1 MGSLNMKVSEK
12 YWPMKEAFEISRGV
26 QNDQQSI
33 LVCLEDER
41 GFVGRGEG
49 CGVGYEGETPETML
63 AQIEGLRTHIEG
75 GISRGELIRLM
86 PAGGARCAVDAA
98 LWDLEAKRAGKSVY
112 DLIGV
117 KAPGPVSTTYTIG
130 MRSVEAYEKAAQS
143 LAAYEFIKIKVGG
156 DHALAGIAAVHKGA
170 PNSKFI
176 VDPNQSWSSEQIAQY
191 AEMLKQMN
199 VVLLEQPLKVGDEA
213 ALDNVDLPIKL
224 CADELINTKD
234 DLTKAVGR
242 FDVIN
247 IKLDK
252 TGGLTAAWD
261 LADAASDMGFDLM
274 VGCMAGSSLSMAPA
288 HVLAQRCTY
297 VDIDGP
303 LLQSEDWENGL
314 FYRNGVVS
322 PPSRS
327 FWG

>member
-1 MGSLNMKVSEK
+1 MGDLKLEISEK
-12 YWPMKEAFEISRGV
+12 YWPMKEPFEISRGV
-26 QNDQQSI
+26 QNNQQSI
-33 LVCLEDER
+33 LVCVEDKE

-49 CGVGYEGETPETML
+49 CGVEYEGETPRTML
-63 AQIEGLRTHIEG
+63 AQIEGVRTQIESD
-75 GISRGELIRLM
+75 ISRSDLIGLM

-98 LWDLEAKRAGKSVY
+98 LWDLEAKRKGKSVY
-112 DLIGV
+112 ELIG
-117 KAPGPVSTTYTIG
+117 AENPGPVNTTYTIG

-143 LAAYEFIKIKVGG
+143 LAAYEFIKIKVAG
-156 DHALAGIAAVHKGA
+156 DNALAGVAAVHKGA

-176 VDPNQSWSSEQIAQY
+176 VDPNQSWNLEQITQY
-191 AEMLKQMN
+191 ADPLKNMN

-213 ALDNVDLPIKL
+213 ALDGVDLPIQL

-234 DLTKAVGR
+234 DLNKAIGR

-261 LADAASDMGFDLM
+261 LADAASAMGFDLM

-288 HVLAQRCTY
+288 HVLAQRCAY
-297 VDIDGP
+297 VDLDGP

-314 FYRNGVVS
+314 VYRDGVVS
-322 PPSRS
+322 PPLRS

>member
-1 MGSLNMKVSEK
+1 MSGLKLEISEK
-12 YWPMKEAFEISRGV
+12 YWPMREVFEISRGV

-33 LVCLEDER
+33 LVRVEDAE
-41 GFVGRGEG
+41 GFAGRGEG
-49 CGVGYEGETPETML
+49 CGVEYEGETPRTML
-63 AQIEGLRTHIEG
+63 AQIEGVRTQIEND
-75 GISRGELIRLM
+75 ISRSDLIELM
-86 PAGGARCAVDAA
+86 PAGGARCAVDTA
-98 LWDLEAKRAGKSVY
+98 LWDLEAKRSGKSVY
-112 DLIGV
+112 ELIGIDN
-117 KAPGPVSTTYTIG
+117 PGAVSTTYTIG
-130 MRSVEAYEKAAQS
+130 MRSVDAYEKAARS

-156 DHALAGIAAVHKGA
+156 DNALAGIAAVHQGA

-176 VDPNQSWSSEQIAQY
+176 VDPNQSWSLEQITQY
-191 AEMLKQMN
+191 ADALKQMN

-213 ALDNVDLPIKL
+213 VLDGVDLPIKL

-234 DLTKAVGR
+234 DLSKAVGR

-288 HVLAQRCTY
+288 HVLAQRCAY
-297 VDIDGP
+297 ADIDGP

-314 FYRNGVVS
+314 VYRDGVVS

>member
-1 MGSLNMKVSEK
+1 MSRLELKSSEK
-12 YWPMKEAFEISRGV
+12 YWPMIEAFEISRGV
-26 QNDQQSI
+26 QRDQQSV
-33 LVCLEDER
+33 LVCVEDEQ

-49 CGVGYEGETPETML
+49 CGVGYAGETPETML
-63 AQIEGLRTHIEG
+63 AQIEKIRTKIES
-75 GISRGELIRLM
+75 GISRRELIELA
-86 PAGGARCAVDAA
+86 PAGGARCAIDAA

-112 DLIGV
+112 ELIGV
-117 KAPGPVSTTYTIG
+117 KNPQPVSTACTIG
-130 MRSVEAYEKAAQS
+130 MRSVEAYEKAARS

-156 DHALAGIAAVHKGA
+156 DNALDGIAAVQKGA

-176 VDPNQSWSSEQIAQY
+176 VDPNQSWSLGHIMQY
-191 AEMLKQMN
+191 ADVLKQMN

-213 ALDNVDLPIKL
+213 VLDGVELPVKL

-234 DLTKAVGR
+234 DLKKAAGR

-261 LADAASDMGFDLM
+261 LADAASAMGFDLM

-288 HVLAQRCTY
+288 HVLAQRCAY

-303 LLQSEDWENGL
+303 LLQSEDWDNGL
-314 FYRNGVVS
+314 VYRDGVVS
-322 PPSRS
+322 PPLQS